1 MLLKTPKM
9 NTLAD
14 GLTERTSS
22 MLDEIALKLSIK
34 MKKVI
39 DTGKRS
45 KTISE
50 VKPVKNMS
58 ENLQSFLDITPE
70 QNEVLPSHKLQD
82 HVYE

>member
-1 MLLKTPKM
+1 M

-14 GLTERTSS
+14 RLIETTSS